1 MLHYRIH
8 GRILASAL
16 PLPELHSADADGA
29 PTWIL
34 TASDE
39 PPSPPRAS
47 WVLLGEEALPAYGAS
62 VALWRHADG
71 RYRLTYTDTG
81 VFDFEE
87 NGCHIRWYRPPAVDI
102 EVARMDILG
111 RVLGLASYLV
121 GDVVLH
127 ASGVEIA
134 GRAVAFAAPKF
145 FGKST
150 LATALADAGARLISD
165 DAIAVRNDTV
175 VQCAPGVPSL
185 RLRRES
191 ARHLGRLGSG
201 EAVPDRILV
210 KVSEERAASDVVPLD
225 ALYVLDPR
233 PPATVGAAA
242 ATRTLLGG
250 VERALA
256 LVRHSKMGAL
266 LGREEGARYLDR
278 ATQLVT
284 RLPVYVLT
292 YERDLSKLSSVAGKI
307 LEWHC

>member
-16 PLPELHSADADGA
+16 PLPELHSAQADGE

-34 TASDE
+34 TVSDE
-39 PPSPPRAS
+39 PAPSPRGCGL
-47 WVLLGEEALPAYGAS
+47 LLGEEALPAYGAS
-62 VALWRHADG
+62 VALWYSGDG
-71 RYRLTYTDTG
+71 RYRLSYTDTG
-81 VFDFEE
+81 VFDFQE
-87 NGCHIRWYRPPAVDI
+87 NGRHIRWYRPPAVDI

-201 EAVPDRILV
+201 EVVPDRILE
-210 KVSEERAASDVVPLD
+210 KVSEERVASYVVPLD
-225 ALYVLDPR
+225 AVYVLGPR
-233 PPATVGAAA
+233 PPATGNGVCV
-242 ATRTLLGG
+242 TRTLLGG
-250 VERALA
+250 VESALA
-256 LVRHSKMGAL
+256 LVRYSKMGAL

-278 ATQLVT
+278 ATQLAT

-292 YERDLSKLSSVAGKI
+292 YERDFSKLSSVVGKI
-307 LEWHC
+307 LEWHR